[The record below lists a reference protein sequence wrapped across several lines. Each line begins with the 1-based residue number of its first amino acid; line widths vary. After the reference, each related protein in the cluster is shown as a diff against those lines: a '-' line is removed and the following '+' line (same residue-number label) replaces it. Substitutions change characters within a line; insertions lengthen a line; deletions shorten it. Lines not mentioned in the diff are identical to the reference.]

1 MKNKGFEAW
10 KARLDYMGKE
20 FPFSSKEEGI
30 IQIRNEDGNLHADH
44 QPAFRSPT
52 RIIWY
57 QNGRKHG
64 VDADIYGSIHYYYE
78 NIRIPLK
85 YHQAINKPELLTVEE
100 VLKNPNAELRFV
112 GMKIVGFEAIRKSK
126 NAKTIHKD
134 AKIDAELFHIKG
146 IFDEPVAYVA
156 VWNSTQEPD
165 GTFKRYYLCVP
176 PTVKTCKEAIA
187 WTFNMK
193 EDEYNPSQET

>member
-1 MKNKGFEAW
+1 MKNTGFDAW
-10 KARLDYMGKE
+10 KARLDYMNKE
-20 FPFSSKEEGI
+20 FPFSTKEEGV

-100 VLKNPNAELRFV
+100 VLKNTNAELRFV
-112 GMKIVGFEAIRKSK
+112 GMKIVGFESVRKSK

-134 AKIDAELFHIKG
+134 TKIDAELFHIKG
-146 IFDEPVAYVA
+146 VFDEPVAYVA
-156 VWNSTQEPD
+156 VWNSTAEQD
-165 GTFKRYYLCVP
+165 GTFKRYYLCIP
-176 PTVKTCKEAIA
+176 PDIKTCKAAIA
-187 WTFNMK
+187 WTFYMK